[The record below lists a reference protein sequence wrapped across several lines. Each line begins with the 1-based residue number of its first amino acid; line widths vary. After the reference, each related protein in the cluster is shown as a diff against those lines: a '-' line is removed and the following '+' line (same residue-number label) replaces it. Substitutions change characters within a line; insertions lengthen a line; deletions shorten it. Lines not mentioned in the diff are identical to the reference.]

1 MLLLVL
7 AGGCNQSS
15 CELEGEMGIQRDA
28 LYTMI
33 LSVNKFLIVVH
44 NLSKAK
50 IIDSHV
56 TQFTHHHDYHPSLNQ
71 VYSCAGTHF
80 SRVTSTWSS

>member
-15 CELEGEMGIQRDA
+15 CEEGEMCFQRDV

-33 LSVNKFLIVVH
+33 LSVNKFLIVVR
-44 NLSKAK
+44 
-50 IIDSHV
+50 
-56 TQFTHHHDYHPSLNQ
+56 T
-71 VYSCAGTHF
+71 
-80 SRVTSTWSS
+80 